1 MRSSPTHQPEAP
13 GAGTPWLERA
23 LIGSGIRA
31 AARFVSKDRLT
42 KMFRNEA
49 ELAIELARGLS
60 EAQGRERVSV
70 ERFIGIEASSR
81 HWSVYMTLEHLV
93 IVNTTIAAI
102 LPQLYSGRVVG
113 TEVKSEELK
122 PIPEAGPEQIGD
134 LEALVSRYVEIVDKL
149 GNLRAGTTLPHPW
162 FGPLSAAQWHA
173 LATIHN
179 STHRRQIERI
189 KQALS

>member
-1 MRSSPTHQPEAP
+1 MRSSPTPQPEAP
-13 GAGTPWLERA
+13 GAGIPWLERA

-93 IVNTTIAAI
+93 IVNTAIAAI

-134 LEALVSRYVEIVDKL
+134 LEALVARYVEIVDKL